1 MAEISTQPEDAV
13 QRNRIMII
21 GQDVPTVQRI
31 SRYCLD
37 RGAEVFPYYGIPTLE
52 EVTLFDPEVS
62 VLCLPMPENFLRQID
77 QPYIVWSEKH
87 MDMDLPLVGTR
98 QELEISLQAA
108 LQN

>member
-31 SRYCLD
+31 SRYCLQQ
-37 RGAEVFPYYGIPTLE
+37 GAEVFPYYGIPTLE

-62 VLCLPMPENFLRQID
+62 VLCLPMPENFLRQLD
-77 QPYIVWSEKH
+77 QPYIIWSEKH
-87 MDMDLPLVGTR
+87 IQMDLPLVGTR
-98 QELEISLQAA
+98 QELESSLQAA